1 MNDSAKGK
9 QKLADSLVKAKTES
23 SIKSAATAPAS
34 PKKTAKHKRA
44 AKPKT
49 AAKAKKTLKKATSST
64 QQDNYQKVN
73 RIWPD

>member
-23 SIKSAATAPAS
+23 SVKKAAS
-34 PKKTAKHKRA
+34 PKKA
-44 AKPKT
+44 AKPKQ
-49 AAKAKKTLKKATSST
+49 AASPKTTTKAKKATKKAATPA